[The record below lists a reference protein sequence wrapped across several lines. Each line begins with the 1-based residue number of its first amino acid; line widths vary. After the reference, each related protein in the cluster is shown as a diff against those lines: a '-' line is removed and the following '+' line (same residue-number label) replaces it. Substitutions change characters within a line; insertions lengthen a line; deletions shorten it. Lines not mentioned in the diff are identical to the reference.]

1 MCMCIYTYTHI
12 YIYIYN
18 YIYIYIHTHRVAEVA
33 RLGAILLA
41 PGQLQEGAEQEDA
54 LNIGII
60 ISYYIT

>member
-1 MCMCIYTYTHI
+1 MCIYIYICTVI
-12 YIYIYN
+12 YIYIY
-18 YIYIYIHTHRVAEVA
+18 IYIHRVAEVA